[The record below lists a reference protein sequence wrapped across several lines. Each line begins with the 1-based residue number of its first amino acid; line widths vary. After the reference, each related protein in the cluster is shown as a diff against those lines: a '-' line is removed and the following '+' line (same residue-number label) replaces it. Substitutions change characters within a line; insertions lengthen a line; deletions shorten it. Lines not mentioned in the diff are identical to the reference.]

1 MHALITDKLGY
12 GNILYLGTP
21 DKWVKRLET
30 VQNAAAHLILG
41 TRCQDSVARHLY
53 KLHWLPSKKR
63 ITFQTDFCALVLL

>member
-30 VQNAAAHLILG
+30 VHNAAAHLILG

-53 KLHWLPSKKR
+53 KLHWLPTRKGSPFR
-63 ITFQTDFCALVLL
+63 LIFVH